1 MDYLKINGQY
11 RIPYPNGFTMKKTAN
26 ITSEYT
32 TITGKRMGD
41 IYGWTY
47 EDQTFSWDTLRED
60 ELQTLLN
67 QTNPM
72 NGTFTLTFTD
82 VEDGL
87 KTINAIRVSRVLT
100 KTRFKR
106 DGYIVWKDV
115 QMEVRFPDA
124 YTT

>member
-47 EDQTFSWDTLRED
+47 EDQTFSWDTLKED

>member
-41 IYGWTY
+41 INGWIY
-47 EDQTFSWDTLRED
+47 EDQTFSWDTLKEE
-60 ELQTLLN
+60 ELQILLRE
-67 QTNPM
+67 TNPM
-72 NGTFTLTFTD
+72 NGTFTLNFVD
-82 VEDGL
+82 AEDGE
-87 KTINAIRVSRVLT
+87 KTINAMRVSRVLT

-106 DGYIVWKDV
+106 NGYIVWKDV